1 MASDKLI
8 LQNFKVGMVNEEVLG
23 RMDYPDGSSSDALNI
38 SYTPAGALT
47 KRKGVEKLHT
57 SAWKDSA
64 ISSIYQWSTIGGSD
78 YTFVCSP
85 VSGTLSAAIATMST
99 TGVAAE
105 FTSIFVTSG
114 TWDPSIDEPISITA
128 YAGSAVFAFDSM
140 AMGPIVWNGSIPTS
154 AGTLAAAPSGAKVV
168 LGYGAYLLL
177 GNVLVGGTRLGSRV
191 YWCDPLIPT
200 SWPVASYNDFDSDD
214 GDYITGLVNFK
225 NYIVVFKKYK
235 MFLFSYVGGT
245 LVFNQYRVST
255 SIGCVGPN
263 AIYDDG
269 DYLYWIGYHGFYR
282 WNGTGEPE
290 DIGEQIQ
297 ESIDDINFIK
307 SPIFDVNANA
317 EDYQIWFNV
326 AHGSSTTKN
335 RIYTFDTRFKG
346 WSRYDISASYI
357 YDILYG
363 SNMTYATFPGAY
375 STYGMEIGDA
385 LGEKE
390 SLLTIGTYGG
400 FVKKYGTTDSD
411 DEIAINSEWT
421 SRWLFFGEPDKNKRI
436 IRLTAFIEREGD
448 YNLNILVYKDWDD
461 TTLVDTRTVSLSGS
475 VDLKMVEKRVDFTI
489 PCRALQF
496 KIGTSAVDSPFTLHK
511 LIIEYKLKGR
521 TLVS

>member
-8 LQNFKVGMVNEEVLG
+8 LQNFKVGMVDEEVLA
-23 RMDYPDGSSSDALNI
+23 RMDYPDGSSSDALNVAY
-38 SYTPAGALT
+38 SPAGALA

-57 SAWKDSA
+57 SAWKASA
-64 ISSIYQWSTIGGSD
+64 VSSIYQWTTTGGSD

-85 VSGTLSAAIATMST
+85 VSGSLSAAIATMNT
-99 TGVAAE
+99 TGTEAV
-105 FTSIFVTSG
+105 FSSILVTSG
-114 TWDPSIDEPISITA
+114 TWDPGIDEPISTTA
-128 YAGSAVFAFDSM
+128 YAGSAVFVFDSM
-140 AMGPIVWNGSIPTS
+140 AMGPVAWDGTVPTS
-154 AGTLAAAPSGAKVV
+154 AVTLAAAPSGAKVA
-168 LGYGAYLLL
+168 LGWGAYLLL
-177 GNVLVGGTRLGSRV
+177 GNVLVGGVRTGSRV

-200 SWPVASYNDFDSDD
+200 SWPAASYNDFDSDD

-235 MFLFSYVGGT
+235 MFIFSYVGGT
-245 LVFNQYRVST
+245 LVFNQQRFSS

-269 DYLYWIGYHGFYR
+269 DYLYWIGYYGFYR
-282 WNGTGEPE
+282 WGGVGEIE
-290 DIGEQIQ
+290 DIGDPIQ
-297 ESIDDINFIK
+297 PSIDNINFLK
-307 SPIFDVNANA
+307 SPIFDVNADA
-317 EDYQIWFNV
+317 SSYQIWFNI
-326 AHGSSTTKN
+326 AYGSSAIKN

-346 WSRYDISASYI
+346 WSRYDISASYV

-363 SNMTYATFPGAY
+363 ANMTYATFPGAY
-375 STYGMEIGDA
+375 SIYGMEIGDA

-390 SLLTIGTYGG
+390 SLLTIGTYDG
-400 FVKKYGTTDSD
+400 FVKKYGLTDSD
-411 DEIAINSEWT
+411 DGVAIDAEWT

-448 YNLNILVYKDWDD
+448 YNLNVLVYKDWND
-461 TTLVDTRTVSLSGS
+461 TTLVDTKTVSLSGS
-475 VDLKMVEKRVDFTI
+475 VDIKMVEKRIDFTM
-489 PCRALQF
+489 PCRAVQF